1 MTEITELDLERM
13 RNMDV
18 REVDP
23 STVPDINDIQIDTSL
38 PPAERM
44 ASVLQQMNGNS
55 YFYRS
60 GNLLVKTTFKGN
72 ARLQTIL
79 EDCLKKL

>member
-1 MTEITELDLERM
+1 MLFR
-13 RNMDV
+13 
-18 REVDP
+18 
-23 STVPDINDIQIDTSL
+23 SINDIQIDTSL

-44 ASVLQQMNGNS
+44 ASVLQQMNGNP

-60 GNLLVKTTFKGN
+60 GNLLVKTTFKGS